1 MNGGSPKVRSA
12 AGAAWVVAIVLVS
25 TIVAMIVSWRAPG
38 LNLYARDRLMQARGR
53 ISPPDDIV
61 IVAIDEASIARYG
74 RFPWPRALTSRV
86 IDTIA
91 ATQPKAIA
99 IDVLYTEPTTPAD
112 DTAIT
117 DAIKRA
123 GNAVVAAQL
132 IETTDEKGAAA
143 VSWLRPLPPIE
154 TAAAGVGHVNVSTE
168 ADGAARELSLRKSDD
183 QGQAL
188 WSIAVETV
196 RVGEGIRASSV
207 RDVHGGVV
215 LGSRTI
221 PVMADGPAS
230 SFASHQGNSRTE
242 ISGPDRMTI
251 DYVGPPGSFSHQT
264 FSFTDVLDGHVTPQ
278 SFRGKYI
285 LIGATAATLGDHVAS
300 PFVHI
305 EGPRGEQHGELM
317 PGVEVLANS
326 MNTILR
332 SRFYREVSE
341 WLAGLLAAL
350 VAAATLGLLTVAQG
364 RFETIKQ
371 LAVLFGLFAVI
382 IGLSYIAF
390 ARWMFEAPVVPALLS
405 LAVAAPLSLLRR
417 SLSISSNLDAR
428 IAELATANDLT
439 FLSTKNQGRA
449 DIHTNPATLIG
460 QLAGAKTVAIY
471 SRFENEGGY
480 RLLMSHGPDPPPPRL
495 AENGIETR
503 DQSLILR
510 GEDEQPSGLLL
521 INDAQPSETSAES
534 LRLCVEI
541 ATSLVNNLDDQPK
554 MSRSNR
560 WHLPRGV
567 EWKVRVLGTLNRRL
581 LSRARFIDRALRAV
595 DDGLI
600 IADIGGRIV
609 FANPRAAEILDIR
622 QRALIG
628 SDLFQRLTETDLQKE
643 SVARESGAIARE
655 MLLRSIV
662 ERMPVERQ
670 LTVGNPPRYYML
682 RLSAVTSRDDEKGS
696 VLGLVAALSDITQ
709 QHELEEMR
717 ADVMTLVSHEL
728 LTPLTAIQGM
738 SEVLAQFDV
747 PDERRREMHLTI
759 NDEAK
764 RLAHMIS
771 EYLDIAKLES
781 GRRALR
787 LAPLATAPLIQRVVL
802 LLEPLAAQ
810 RHIRIV
816 RDLAPSL
823 PVIMADAD
831 LVAQALT
838 NLIANAI
845 KYSPPDT
852 KIVITARAALNALLI
867 RVKDQGY
874 GIPADG
880 LPHVFEKF
888 YRVPRLEDADVAGT
902 GLGLTLVREIIEL
915 HGGHVTVESQL
926 GVGSSFLVSLP
937 LPTKEPQ
944 EGKRSTKL

>member
-1 MNGGSPKVRSA
+1 MSDGSPTIRKVTNT
-12 AGAAWVVAIVLVS
+12 AWVIAIVLVS
-25 TIVAMIVSWRAPG
+25 TLFAMIVSWRAPG
-38 LNLYARDRLMQARGR
+38 LNLYARDRLVQARGPVA
-53 ISPPDDIV
+53 PPDDIV
-61 IVAIDEASIARYG
+61 IVAVDEASMARYG
-74 RFPWPRALTSRV
+74 RFPWPRESMARL
-86 IDTIA
+86 INTIVSA
-91 ATQPKAIA
+91 QPKAIA
-99 IDVLYTEPTTPAD
+99 IDVLYSEPTTPSD
-112 DTAIT
+112 DTALA

-123 GNAVVAAQL
+123 GNVVVAAQL
-132 IETTDEKGAAA
+132 TETTTEKGPAA
-143 VSWLRPLPPIE
+143 VNWLRPLPAIE
-154 TAAAGVGHVNVSTE
+154 TASAGVGHVNISTE

-188 WSIAVETV
+188 WSIAVETI
-196 RVGEGIRASSV
+196 RVGEGIRATSL

-221 PVMADGPAS
+221 PVMADGATG
-230 SFASHQGNSRTE
+230 SFVSQGNSRTE
-242 ISGPDRMTI
+242 ISRPDRMMI

-264 FSFTDVLDGHVTPQ
+264 FSFADVLDGHVPAQ

-300 PFVHI
+300 PFVHM
-305 EGPRGEQHGELM
+305 EGALGEQHGELM

-332 SRFYREVSE
+332 SRFYREVPG
-341 WLAGLLAAL
+341 WLAVLLAAL
-350 VAAATLGLLTVAQG
+350 VAAAVFGLLAVAQG

-382 IGLSYIAF
+382 IGLTYIAF
-390 ARWMFEAPVVPALLS
+390 ARLLFVAPVVPALLS
-405 LAVAAPLSLLRR
+405 FAVAAPLSLLRR
-417 SLSISSNLDAR
+417 SLSTSSDLDAR
-428 IAELATANDLT
+428 IAELTIANDLP
-439 FLSTKNQGRA
+439 FLATKGQGRSE
-449 DIHTNPATLIG
+449 IHVSPVTLIA
-460 QLAGAKTVAIY
+460 QLTGAKAVAIY
-471 SRFENEGGY
+471 ARFKNEGGY
-480 RLLMSHGPDPPPPRL
+480 RLLMSHGLDPAPPWL

-503 DQSLILR
+503 NQPLILR
-510 GEDEQPSGLLL
+510 GEDDQPSGLLL
-521 INDAQPSETSAES
+521 IKDVQPSKTSAES

-541 ATSLVNNLDDQPK
+541 ATSAVNNLDDHPK
-554 MSRSNR
+554 MLRSTR

-567 EWKVRVLGTLNRRL
+567 EWKTRALGTLNRRL

-600 IADIGGRIV
+600 VSDLGGYIV
-609 FANPRAAEILDIR
+609 FANPRAAEILDIQ

-628 SDLFQRLTETDLQKE
+628 SDLFQQMMEADPQTGKG
-643 SVARESGAIARE
+643 AREYGPMVRE
-655 MLLRSIV
+655 LLLRSIV
-662 ERMPVERQ
+662 GRTTVERQ

-682 RLSAVTSRDDEKGS
+682 RLSAVTSRDDDKGS
-696 VLGLVAALSDITQ
+696 VLGLVAALSDVTQ

-764 RLAHMIS
+764 RLAHMIG

-787 LAPLATAPLIQRVVL
+787 LSRVTTASLIQRVVL

-810 RHIRIV
+810 RNIRIV
-816 RDLAPSL
+816 RDLAPTL
-823 PVIMADAD
+823 PVIMADTD
-831 LVAQALT
+831 LLAQALT

-845 KYSPPDT
+845 KYSPADT
-852 KIVITARAALNALLI
+852 QIVITARAAPNALLI
-867 RVKDQGY
+867 CVKDQGC
-874 GIPADG
+874 GIPADV

-888 YRVPRLEDADVAGT
+888 YRVPRLEDADVPGT
-902 GLGLTLVREIIEL
+902 GLGLTLVREIVEL
-915 HGGHVTVESQL
+915 HGGHVSAESQL
-926 GVGSSFLVSLP
+926 GVGSSFSVSLP
-937 LPTKEPQ
+937 LPPRHESSNMTKNA
-944 EGKRSTKL
+944 